1 MDNQFR
7 HIGLLFG
14 SFNPVHVGH
23 LVLANYMRETQN
35 LHEVWMVVSPQNP
48 FKESNTLIDGENRL
62 KMVEIALQSQP
73 GYKACGIEL
82 TLPRPSYSINT
93 LSELQKLH
101 PHYRFSII
109 IGSDNLGSLHRWKE
123 IDKILEHHQFIVY
136 PRPGYPTPEPL
147 AANIILTDAP
157 QIDISSTYI
166 RHQLKQGKDM
176 SFFMPSG
183 VCAYISQHQLY
194 Q

>member
-1 MDNQFR
+1 MAKQSR

-62 KMVEIALQSQP
+62 KMVEIALHSQP

-82 TLPRPSYSINT
+82 NLPRPSYTINT
-93 LSELQKLH
+93 LSELQKTH
-101 PHYRFSII
+101 PHHRFSII
-109 IGSDNLGSLHRWKE
+109 IGSDNLSTLHRWKD
-123 IDKILEHHQFIVY
+123 IDKIQETHQFIVY
-136 PRPGYPTPEPL
+136 PRPGYPAPL
-147 AANIILTDAP
+147 ALPANIILTEAP

-166 RHQLKQGKDM
+166 RSQLKQGKDM
-176 SFFMPSG
+176 SFFLPVG
-183 VCAYISQHQLY
+183 VSAYISQHHLY